1 MYKVHLTKSFKK
13 DAKALSQA
21 DRILSM
27 QIIDTLAK
35 GEKLILKTAFLK
47 NELIFL
53 MQSFVMM
60 SILTIPIFVIL
71 LIFTSVNL
79 KKPLVFMG
87 QLFTIKQFLIFHK
100 LFSKGI

>member
-35 GEKLILKTAFLK
+35 GEKLESKHKDHALSGNLQGFRECHIKPDL
-47 NELIFL
+47 
-53 MQSFVMM
+53 
-60 SILTIPIFVIL
+60 L
-71 LIFTSVNL
+71 LIYELCDDVL
-79 KKPLVFMG
+79 
-87 QLFTIKQFLIFHK
+87 QLNALRVGSHSK
-100 LFSKGI
+100 LFKK